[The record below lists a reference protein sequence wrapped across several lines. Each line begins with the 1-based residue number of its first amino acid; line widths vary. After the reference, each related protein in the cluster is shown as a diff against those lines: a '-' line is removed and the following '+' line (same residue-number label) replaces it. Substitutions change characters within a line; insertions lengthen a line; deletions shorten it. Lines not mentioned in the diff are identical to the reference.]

1 MSKYEGFVEKGGA
14 SVLIDGQWG
23 STGKGL
29 AAAAI
34 AVDNAGK
41 IRVATTNASSNAGH
55 TTVKENKKF
64 VCFHLPTSG
73 VMDAK
78 AIIYLNAGSIIDPK
92 VLMDEMKTLG
102 VDKER
107 VVVHPRAAVITQE
120 CKEEEADI
128 NSSATKLAS
137 TQKGVGA
144 ALSRKVKRMP
154 GATVGENERMRD
166 EFGGRI
172 RTMNLNT
179 MMAAGASVMV
189 EIPQGFGLGLNSG
202 TAYPYCTSREVS
214 VQQGLSDAGIHPKFL
229 LNTLMVLR
237 TYPIRVGNIMN
248 DKEMVG
254 FSGPH
259 YPDHKEIRW
268 EEIGVSPE
276 MTTVTGRVRRVFTFS
291 LRQYL
296 DAYYHNYPTHVFLNF
311 VNYLKSREEFLSLL
325 GLIQSI
331 RVLPISYGLGPQ
343 VKDIE
348 HDTAAVVRKMGW

>member
-1 MSKYEGFVEKGGA
+1 MIGFRTQVRMKTTTSGIEGSTCITGYHKGEGMSKYEGFVEKGGA

-154 GATVGENERMRD
+154 GATVGENERLRD

-179 MMAAGASVMV
+179 MMAGWRPARGGAGSRRPSRGRSPTTRGAR
-189 EIPQGFGLGLNSG
+189 
-202 TAYPYCTSREVS
+202 TSREVS
-214 VQQGLSDAGIHPKFL
+214 V
-229 LNTLMVLR
+229 
-237 TYPIRVGNIMN
+237 
-248 DKEMVG
+248 
-254 FSGPH
+254 
-259 YPDHKEIRW
+259 
-268 EEIGVSPE
+268 
-276 MTTVTGRVRRVFTFS
+276 
-291 LRQYL
+291 
-296 DAYYHNYPTHVFLNF
+296 
-311 VNYLKSREEFLSLL
+311 
-325 GLIQSI
+325 
-331 RVLPISYGLGPQ
+331 
-343 VKDIE
+343 
-348 HDTAAVVRKMGW
+348 